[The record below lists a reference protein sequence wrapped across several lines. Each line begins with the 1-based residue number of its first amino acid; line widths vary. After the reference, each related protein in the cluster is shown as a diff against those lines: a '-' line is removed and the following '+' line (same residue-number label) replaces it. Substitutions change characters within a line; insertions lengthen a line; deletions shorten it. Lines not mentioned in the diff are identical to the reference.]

1 MFVTFE
7 GIEGSGKSTA
17 ASLLAEYLLERELDL
32 LLTKEPGGCSLGR
45 SLRHTLLDARGKNLS
60 SRAELFLFLADRAQ
74 HVAEVIRPA
83 LEAGQIVLCVR
94 YADSTLAYQG
104 YGRGLDTEFL
114 RRLNESATG
123 GLAPEI
129 TLLLDVPA
137 PCGLMRAG
145 QRNREAGTTIS
156 EGRFDSESL
165 AFHERVQ
172 QGYRA
177 LASEEPERFAVID
190 ASQPVEDVA
199 LQCLSAVE
207 KALRQRNG
215 ALWAVP

>member
-17 ASLLAEYLLERELDL
+17 ARLLAEYLLERELDPL
-32 LLTKEPGGCSLGR
+32 VTKEPGGCSLGR
-45 SLRHTLLDARGKNLS
+45 GLRHTLLDARGKTLS

-83 LEAGQIVLCVR
+83 LEAGQIVLCDR

-114 RRLNESATG
+114 RRLNETATG
-123 GLAPEI
+123 GLAPDI
-129 TLLLDVPA
+129 TLLLDVPV
-137 PCGLMRAG
+137 PCGLIRAG
-145 QRNREAGTTIS
+145 QRNREAGTAIS
-156 EGRFDSESL
+156 EGRFESESL

-172 QGYRA
+172 LGYRT
-177 LASEEPERFAVID
+177 LAQEEPDRFAVID

-207 KALRQRNG
+207 RMLRQRSG
-215 ALWAVP
+215 AS